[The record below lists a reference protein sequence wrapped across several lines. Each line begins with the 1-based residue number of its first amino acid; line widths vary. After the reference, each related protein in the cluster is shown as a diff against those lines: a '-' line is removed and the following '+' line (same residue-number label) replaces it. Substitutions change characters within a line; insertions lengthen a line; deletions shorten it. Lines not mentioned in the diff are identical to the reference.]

1 MAHESCRRPI
11 ANGCVVG
18 GKSTIGP
25 IRGETSSS
33 GDRGGRARVRQHSG
47 VVAVARGGIPV
58 EITKLSPVNNLFSLS
73 RSFILVF
80 LCIRFHKGGNRVCI
94 AASRM

>member
-1 MAHESCRRPI
+1 MAHQSCRRPI

-18 GKSTIGP
+18 SMSTIGL
-25 IRGETSSS
+25 IRGETS
-33 GDRGGRARVRQHSG
+33 GARGGQARVRQHSG

-58 EITKLSPVNNLFSLS
+58 EITKLSPVYNLFSLS

-80 LCIRFHKGGNRVCI
+80 LCIRFHRGGNRVCI
-94 AASRM
+94 VASGM